1 ADVTPEMSVARE
13 EIFGPV
19 LSLMKADTFDE
30 AIELINGSKFGNGAS
45 IFTSNG
51 NYAREFKYH
60 VNAGN
65 IGVNIGVAA
74 PSASFPFGGQ
84 KDSFFGDLHGQGA
97 DSIEFFTERKVVIER
112 WV

>member
-1 ADVTPEMSVARE
+1 MVVARE

-19 LSLMKADTFDE
+19 LSLMRADSFDE
-30 AIELINGSKFGNGAS
+30 AVELINSSHYGNAAS
-45 IFTSNG
+45 IFTSSG
-51 NYAREFKYH
+51 AHAREFKYR

-84 KDSFFGDLHGQGA
+84 KDSFFGDLHGQGR
-97 DSIEFFTERKVVIER
+97 DSIDFYTDRKVVIER
-112 WV
+112 WFRDDSA